1 VGTPACRITDQTAH
15 GGVIV
20 TGFPT
25 VLIGML
31 PAARIGDNHVC
42 PMVMP
47 GVPPVP
53 HVGGPFVM
61 GSPTVLVGNMPQS
74 RVNDQLICV
83 GPPDT
88 AVMGEPTV
96 LVGMVGAGGLAGA
109 MAGLQAMGVAVP
121 MNAASLNAGGMGNP
135 ATATFLADGTL
146 LVSAPPGGALPPI
159 PLSQTGW
166 PDLPPETTATFESVQ
181 PVTLQP
187 GTTLYG
193 PADEKAGGGS
203 LWSVEPPEPAA
214 DASSS
219 ASGSTTSVV
228 EGGDGVRAWMGQP
241 AGDPAGARKQGA
253 SPQVWIAPQT
263 ASSGALRRVP
273 HRGTGR

>member
-1 VGTPACRITDQTAH
+1 VGTPACRISDETEH

-20 TGFPT
+20 TGLPT

-42 PMVMP
+42 PMVTP

-53 HVGGPFVM
+53 HVGGPFIM

-74 RVNDQLICV
+74 RVTDQLTCV
-83 GPPDT
+83 GPPDM

-109 MAGLQAMGVAVP
+109 MAGLQAMAIPVP
-121 MNAASLNAGGMGNP
+121 MNAVSPNAGATGNP
-135 ATATFLADGTL
+135 ATATFLADGTM

-166 PDLPPETTATFESVQ
+166 PDLPPKTTATFESVR

-193 PADEKAGGGS
+193 PADEGAEDES
-203 LWSVEPPEPAA
+203 LWSVEPPEPIT
-214 DASSS
+214 S
-219 ASGSTTSVV
+219 ASGSATVRTTMV

-241 AGDPAGARKQGA
+241 AGHSSCAKTEAS

-263 ASSGALRRVP
+263 ASSGALRHLP
-273 HRGTGR
+273 HTEMRA